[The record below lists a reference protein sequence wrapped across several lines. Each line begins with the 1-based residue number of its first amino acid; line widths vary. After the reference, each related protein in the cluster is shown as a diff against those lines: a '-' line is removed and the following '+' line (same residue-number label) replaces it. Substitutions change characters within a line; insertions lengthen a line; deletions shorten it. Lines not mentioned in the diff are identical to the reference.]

1 MIMIRS
7 IVGNWLIPAAVLIV
21 ALLAAFFFGP
31 AWAGMVVVTMF
42 CFALA
47 MAISSVLQE
56 QTKSYREKRIGRTK
70 LALNVLG
77 EIMVMLLAMTL
88 AALLGRYI
96 AEIATEQISNGLA
109 KFIAGM
115 VIGLLAGMG
124 VGFLVKRTWGR
135 LAG

>member
-1 MIMIRS
+1 MLKTILS
-7 IVGNWLIPAAVLIV
+7 NWLIPAILLIV
-21 ALLAAFFFGP
+21 VLFAAYFFG
-31 AWAGMVVVTMF
+31 AGRAGVIVVTIF
-42 CFALA
+42 CFTLA
-47 MAISSVLQE
+47 MAIFSVLQE

-70 LALNVLG
+70 LALNVLA
-77 EIMVMLLAMTL
+77 EILVILLAMTL

-96 AEIATEQISNGLA
+96 AEIATEQIGNGLA

-135 LAG
+135 LAAA